1 MDEVD
6 EDSRLLLGMG
16 TAICGGSAIATAA
29 PIIDAED
36 DAIAMS
42 LTTVFWYNLL
52 ALFVFPFL
60 GELLHYSALQFGI
73 FAGAAINDTSSVVAA
88 GFEHSDVAGDIA
100 TITKLVR
107 TVIIVPVSLILLL
120 WQIRRSVVHSN
131 QKISFKVVI
140 RLVPSFIYGFLASI
154 LLATLLP
161 LPETFVTGI
170 KDLSKII
177 MTAALVAIG
186 LTIEGSQ
193 FKKAGFRPILLGGIT
208 WSAVILVAILLIH
221 IFY

>member
-1 MDEVD
+1 M
-6 EDSRLLLGMG
+6 L
-16 TAICGGSAIATAA
+16 
-29 PIIDAED
+29 
-36 DAIAMS
+36 
-42 LTTVFWYNLL
+42 
-52 ALFVFPFL
+52 
-60 GELLHYSALQFGI
+60 
-73 FAGAAINDTSSVVAA
+73 
-88 GFEHSDVAGDIA
+88 
-100 TITKLVR
+100 
-107 TVIIVPVSLILLL
+107 IVPVSLILLL